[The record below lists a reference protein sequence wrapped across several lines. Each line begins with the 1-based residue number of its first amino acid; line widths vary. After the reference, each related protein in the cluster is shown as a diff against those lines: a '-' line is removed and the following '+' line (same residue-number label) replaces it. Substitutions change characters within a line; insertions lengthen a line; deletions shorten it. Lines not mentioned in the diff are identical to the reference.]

1 MGSQAQSGN
10 PQLQHGSHRR
20 SLLRRSGNLVGSAS
34 SKLRGEENV
43 SGVFGLNVIACTLI
57 RLSNILSVQPYRQ
70 EWTAME
76 VA

>member
-1 MGSQAQSGN
+1 M
-10 PQLQHGSHRR
+10 
-20 SLLRRSGNLVGSAS
+20 VGSAS